1 MIKTPTSFN
10 RRAFVL
16 GLTAAASAT
25 SFSSTSAWAA
35 DGDNAFAIAVR
46 RVGLAEE
53 QAVITQR
60 IPMCANFIKLN
71 IEPSRFLTN
80 IADAS
85 ARFDRVLIALREGDA
100 ELKVEPETN
109 GEVLEALSAVDAVWP
124 GMRDAVNQI
133 VSNEF
138 VEEAEFNAI
147 ARVSSALLFMSE
159 NVEKRLVSV
168 YGDST
173 EKLGILISVEL
184 AARQEVL
191 TQKMAKEVGN
201 IALNFK
207 PEENRK
213 ILTGTVDLYEN
224 SLQALLGGVEALT
237 LPPPPEHIKLALL
250 EEKSRW
256 SDLGPIIRGIAN
268 GDEPGPLELYSIA
281 SQEEALLEAAQHI
294 EHMYVEMGLQG

>member
-1 MIKTPTSFN
+1 MTKFQTGFS
-10 RRAFVL
+10 RRQF
-16 GLTAAASAT
+16 GMGFAAAAGALSMG
-25 SFSSTSAWAA
+25 STMARAA
-35 DGDNAFAIAVR
+35 GGDDFANVVH

-71 IEPSRFLTN
+71 IEPSRFLVN
-80 IADAS
+80 IQDA
-85 ARFDRVLIALREGDA
+85 ANRFDKVLIGLREGDPELDILA
-100 ELKVEPETN
+100 EGS

-124 GMRDAVNQI
+124 GMRNAVDTI
-133 VSNEF
+133 IEKAF
-138 VEEAEFNAI
+138 VDEAEFNAI
-147 ARVSSALLFMSE
+147 ARASSALLFMSE

-184 AARQEVL
+184 AARQEML

-201 IALNFK
+201 IALGFK
-207 PEENRK
+207 AEENRK
-213 ILTGTVDLYEN
+213 ILAGSIDLYET

-256 SDLGPIIRGIAN
+256 SDLGPIVRGVAN
-268 GDEPGPLELYSIA
+268 GDAPGPLELYSIA

-294 EHMYVEMGLQG
+294 EHLYVEMGSKG